1 MATADEY
8 AAWIVK
14 NADKRGTPE
23 FDTIA
28 AAYKDAR
35 SRTGGEGMP
44 SEREAPPDDVAAL
57 GQARRAKM
65 ASTIKTSAG
74 AALPYATA
82 ATAGAA
88 LGALGGPAAPITVP
102 AGAMAGMG
110 ALALTDLASGLYNV
124 AATPFGAKP
133 IPSGSEAMRNMYAK
147 AGMYQEP
154 TTPEERFQA
163 AATEGALS
171 GVGGVGAARTLA
183 TNALRP
189 GVQRIANWFAQQ
201 PMSQAFGGAGA
212 AATPVA
218 MRESGIDDP
227 YALTAGSL
235 AGGIVS
241 GKAGPALLETGVRAV
256 EGGRNIVR
264 GLNVSRDEALAR
276 AKANFQTATNSG
288 VRYDPAAFNTFSQE
302 AETALRANNWNPLAN
317 REARVDD
324 ALALINRYQGQP
336 RTIDEL
342 HSLRKDIGDLHK
354 GQGASKEASRLIG
367 VIEDRLDDFITTPM
381 NATAATG
388 NVAEA
393 QQAFTDAIA
402 GYSRWAKS
410 EDILKAVD
418 RASKKE
424 NFSSALKSEFG
435 KISNSPT
442 KLRYFNDEEREAIA
456 NIAKGGANSSAL
468 QFLGALG
475 PSGFTKASAVRSILP
490 TAVGGYGAATDN
502 PTAMAFGAGMAGAGA
517 GARGLQNFMSRG
529 YANELAAAM
538 RRGDVRAPMSA
549 FATDVAG
556 RTIPQTLM
564 FAPPVTE

>member
-35 SRTGGEGMP
+35 SRAGSEGMP
-44 SEREAPPDDVAAL
+44 SGREAQPEPSAPSSV
-57 GQARRAKM
+57 
-65 ASTIKTSAG
+65 ASTLKTTAG

-124 AATPFGAKP
+124 AATPFGARP

-154 TTPEERFQA
+154 TTPAEKLQA
-163 AATEGALS
+163 AATEGAL
-171 GVGGVGAARTLA
+171 GGIGGVGAARTIA
-183 TNALRP
+183 ANALRP
-189 GVQRIANWFAQQ
+189 GVQRVANWFAQQ
-201 PMSQAFGGAGA
+201 PTSQAFGGAGA

-218 MRESGIDDP
+218 MRESGIEDP
-227 YALTAGSL
+227 YALAAGSL
-235 AGGIVS
+235 AGGIAS
-241 GKAGPALLETGVRAV
+241 GKAGPALLEKGVRAA
-256 EGGRNIVR
+256 EGARNIAT
-264 GLNVSRDEALAR
+264 GANVSRDQALAQAR
-276 AKANFQTATNSG
+276 ADFQTATNSG
-288 VRYDPAAFNTFSQE
+288 VRYDPAAFNTFTQE
-302 AETALRANNWNPLAN
+302 TETALRANNWNPLSQRQAPAA
-317 REARVDD
+317 E
-324 ALALINRYQGQP
+324 ALALMQRYQGSP
-336 RTIDEL
+336 RTLD
-342 HSLRKDIGDLHK
+342 DLHLLRQDIK
-354 GQGASKEASRLIG
+354 DLHRNAPAAASRLLGI
-367 VIEDRLDDFITTPM
+367 VEDRLDDFITSPA
-381 NATAATG
+381 NATSVSG
-388 NVAEA
+388 NVAEG
-393 QQAFTDAIA
+393 QQALMSGIS
-402 GYSRWAKS
+402 GYARWAKS
-410 EDILKAVD
+410 ERVLDAVE
-418 RASKKE
+418 RASQGN

-435 KISNSPT
+435 KLANNPNQA
-442 KLRYFNDEEREAIA
+442 KLFNAEERAAIA
-456 NIAKGGANSSAL
+456 NIAKGGANSTAL
-468 QFLGALG
+468 EVLGALG
-475 PSGFTKASAVRSILP
+475 PSNIFKPSTVRAVLP
-490 TAVGGYGAATDN
+490 AAVGGYGAYTQD
-502 PTAMAFGAGMAGAGA
+502 PTMMAFGAGLAGTSAGAK
-517 GARGLQNFMSRG
+517 GLQNFMSRG

-549 FATDVAG
+549 FTTDVAG

>member
-23 FDTIA
+23 FDTVA
-28 AAYKDAR
+28 TAYKDAR
-35 SRTGGEGMP
+35 SQTPGAGMP
-44 SEREAPPDDVAAL
+44 VGREPAPETSAMPS
-57 GQARRAKM
+57 M
-65 ASTIKTSAG
+65 ASTIKTTAG

-88 LGALGGPAAPITVP
+88 LGALGGPVAPVTVP

-154 TTPEERFQA
+154 TTPAERLQA
-163 AATEGALS
+163 AATEGAL
-171 GVGGVGAARTLA
+171 GGIGGVGAARTIA
-183 TNALRP
+183 ANALRP
-189 GVQRIANWFAQQ
+189 GVQRVANWFAQQ
-201 PMSQAFGGAGA
+201 PTSQAFGGAGA

-218 MRESGIDDP
+218 MRESGIEDP
-227 YALTAGSL
+227 YALAAGSL

-241 GKAGPALLETGVRAV
+241 GKAGPALLEKGVRAA
-256 EGGRNIVR
+256 EGARNIAT
-264 GLNVSRDEALAR
+264 GANVSRDAALAQ
-276 AKANFQTATNSG
+276 AKTDFQTATNSG
-288 VRYDPAAFNTFSQE
+288 IRYDPAAFNTFSQE
-302 AETALRANNWNPLAN
+302 AETALRANNWNPLSN
-317 REARVDD
+317 RQAAVDD
-324 ALALINRYQGQP
+324 ALALIQRYQGQP

-342 HSLRKDIGDLHK
+342 HSLRQDIGDLHRNT
-354 GQGASKEASRLIG
+354 SKTGSRLIG
-367 VIEDRLDDFITTPM
+367 VIEDRLDDFITTPA
-381 NATAATG
+381 NAASTAG
-388 NVAEA
+388 NVAEG
-393 QQAFTDAIA
+393 QQALMSGIS

-410 EDILKAVD
+410 EDILRAVD
-418 RASKKE
+418 RASQGG
-424 NFSSALKSEFG
+424 NFSASLKSEFT
-435 KISNSPT
+435 KIANNSN
-442 KLRYFNDEEREAIA
+442 KLKFFNPEERAAIT
-456 NIAKGGANSSAL
+456 NIAEGGANSTAL

-475 PSGFTKASAVRSILP
+475 PSNLSKASMARALLP
-490 TAVGGYGAATDN
+490 TAVGGYGAYTQD
-502 PTAMAFGAGMAGAGA
+502 PTMMAFGAGLAGTGA

-549 FATDVAG
+549 FTTDVAG

>member
-1 MATADEY
+1 MAENPYAIYATPAKDNPYAVYATPAADNPY
-8 AAWIVK
+8 AA
-14 NADKRGTPE
+14 
-23 FDTIA
+23 
-28 AAYKDAR
+28 
-35 SRTGGEGMP
+35 
-44 SEREAPPDDVAAL
+44 PPLDDVAAL

-65 ASTIKTSAG
+65 GSTIKTSAG

-82 ATAGAA
+82 AGMGAA
-88 LGALGGPAAPITVP
+88 MGALGGPAAPVTMPV
-102 AGAMAGMG
+102 GAMAGMG
-110 ALALTDLASGLYNV
+110 ALALTDLGSALYNV

-154 TTPEERFQA
+154 TTPEEKFQA
-163 AATEGALS
+163 AATEGAL
-171 GVGGVGAARTLA
+171 GGIGGVGAARTLA

-189 GVQRIANWFAQQ
+189 VVQRIANWFAQQ

-227 YALTAGSL
+227 YALMAGSL

-256 EGGRNIVR
+256 EGGRNIISR
-264 GLNVSRDEALAR
+264 LNVSRDEALAR
-276 AKANFQTATNSG
+276 AKTGFQTATNSG

-302 AETALRANNWNPLAN
+302 AEAALRANNWDPLSN
-317 REARVDD
+317 REASVNA
-324 ALALINRYQGQP
+324 ALELIQRRQGQP
-336 RTIDEL
+336 TTIDQL
-342 HSLRKDIGDLHK
+342 HSLRKDIGDLHR
-354 GQGASKEASRLIG
+354 GAPKEASRLLG
-367 VIEDRLDDFITTPM
+367 VIQDRLDDFITTPT

-393 QQAFTDAIA
+393 QQALMGGIA

-410 EDILKAVD
+410 ESILKAVD

-435 KISNSPT
+435 NISNSPS
-442 KLRYFNDEEREAIA
+442 KLRYFNEEERAAIA

-475 PSGFTKASAVRSILP
+475 PSGFNKSSAVRSILP

-517 GARGLQNFMSRG
+517 GARGLQSFMSRG

-538 RRGDVRAPMSA
+538 RRGDVRVPMNT
-549 FATDVAG
+549 FVTDVAG

>member
-1 MATADEY
+1 
-8 AAWIVK
+8 
-14 NADKRGTPE
+14 
-23 FDTIA
+23 
-28 AAYKDAR
+28 
-35 SRTGGEGMP
+35 
-44 SEREAPPDDVAAL
+44 
-57 GQARRAKM
+57 
-65 ASTIKTSAG
+65 
-74 AALPYATA
+74 
-82 ATAGAA
+82 
-88 LGALGGPAAPITVP
+88 
-102 AGAMAGMG
+102 MAGMG
-110 ALALTDLASGLYNV
+110 ALALTDLGSALYNV

-154 TTPEERFQA
+154 STPEERFQA

-171 GVGGVGAARTLA
+171 SVGGVGAARTLA

-241 GKAGPALLETGVRAV
+241 GKAGPALMETGVRAV
-256 EGGRNIVR
+256 EGGLNIFRN
-264 GLNVSRDEALAR
+264 LNVSRDQALAR

-393 QQAFTDAIA
+393 QRAFTDAIA

-435 KISNSPT
+435 KISNSPS

-475 PSGFTKASAVRSILP
+475 PSGFNKASAVRSILP

>member
-35 SRTGGEGMP
+35 SKTGGEGMP
-44 SEREAPPDDVAAL
+44 SGREAQPEPSAPSSI
-57 GQARRAKM
+57 
-65 ASTIKTSAG
+65 ASTVKTTAG

-154 TTPEERFQA
+154 STPAERLQA

-171 GVGGVGAARTLA
+171 GIGGVGAARTIA
-183 TNALRP
+183 ANALRP
-189 GVQRIANWFAQQ
+189 GVQRVANWFAQQ
-201 PMSQAFGGAGA
+201 PTSQAFGGAGA

-218 MRESGIDDP
+218 MRESGVEDP
-227 YALTAGSL
+227 YALAAGSL
-235 AGGIVS
+235 AGGIAS
-241 GKAGPALLETGVRAV
+241 GKAGPALLEKGVRAA
-256 EGGRNIVR
+256 EGARNIAT
-264 GLNVSRDEALAR
+264 GANVSRDQALAQAR
-276 AKANFQTATNSG
+276 ADFQTATNSG
-288 VRYDPAAFNTFSQE
+288 VRYDPAAFSTFSQDAE
-302 AETALRANNWNPLAN
+302 ATLRANGWNPLSN
-317 REARVDD
+317 RQAAVDD
-324 ALALINRYQGQP
+324 ALALIQRYQGQP

-342 HSLRKDIGDLHK
+342 HSLRQDIGDLHRNAPR
-354 GQGASKEASRLIG
+354 QASRLIG
-367 VIEDRLDDFITTPM
+367 AIEDRLDEFITTPA
-381 NATAATG
+381 NAVATTANA
-388 NVAEA
+388 AEG
-393 QQAFTDAIA
+393 QQALMNGIG
-402 GYSRWAKS
+402 GYARWAKS
-410 EDILKAVD
+410 EDILRAVD
-418 RASKKE
+418 RASQGG
-424 NFSSALKSEFG
+424 NFSTTLKSEFG
-435 KISNSPT
+435 KIANSPNR
-442 KLRYFNDEEREAIA
+442 LRYFNPEERAAIT
-456 NIAKGGANSSAL
+456 NIAEGGANSAAL
-468 QFLGALG
+468 QLLGTLG
-475 PSGFTKASAVRSILP
+475 PSNLSSKANIARAILP
-490 TAVGGYGAATDN
+490 TAVGGYGAYTQD
-502 PTAMAFGAGMAGAGA
+502 PTMLAFGAGLAGAGA

-549 FATDVAG
+549 FTTDVAG
-556 RTIPQTLM
+556 RTVPQTFM
-564 FAPPVTE
+564 HAPPVTE

>member
-1 MATADEY
+1 MATLEQLEAALRKAD
-8 AAWIVK
+8 AAG
-14 NADKRGTPE
+14 NAD
-23 FDTIA
+23 
-28 AAYKDAR
+28 DAKIFASEIRRMR
-35 SRTGGEGMP
+35 SSSEGMP
-44 SEREAPPDDVAAL
+44 FGREAQPEPSIAPSV
-57 GQARRAKM
+57 
-65 ASTIKTSAG
+65 ASTIKTTAG

-154 TTPEERFQA
+154 TTPAEKLQA
-163 AATEGALS
+163 AATEGAL
-171 GVGGVGAARTLA
+171 GGIGGVGAARTIA

-189 GVQRIANWFAQQ
+189 GVQRVANWFAQQ
-201 PMSQAFGGAGA
+201 PTSQAFGGAGA

-218 MRESGIDDP
+218 MRESGVEDP
-227 YALTAGSL
+227 YALAAGSL

-241 GKAGPALLETGVRAV
+241 GKAGPALLEKGVRAA
-256 EGGRNIVR
+256 EGARNIAT
-264 GLNVSRDEALAR
+264 GANVSRDQALAQAR
-276 AKANFQTATNSG
+276 ADFQTATNSG
-288 VRYDPAAFNTFSQE
+288 IRYDPAAFDTFSQE
-302 AETALRANNWNPLAN
+302 ARTALQANNWNPLSN
-317 REARVDD
+317 RQAAVDD
-324 ALALINRYQGQP
+324 ALALIQRYQGQP

-342 HSLRKDIGDLHK
+342 HALRQDIGDLHRNAPK
-354 GQGASKEASRLIG
+354 TASRLLG
-367 VIEDRLDDFITTPM
+367 VIEDRLDDFITTPA
-381 NATAATG
+381 NAAATTG
-388 NVAEA
+388 GVAEG
-393 QQAFTDAIA
+393 QQALMNGIA

-410 EDILKAVD
+410 EDILRAVD
-418 RASKKE
+418 RASQGD
-424 NFSSALKSEFG
+424 NFSSALKSEFA
-435 KISNSPT
+435 KIANNPNRA
-442 KLRYFNDEEREAIA
+442 RYFNAEERAAIA
-456 NIAKGGANSSAL
+456 DIAKGGANSTAL

-475 PSGFTKASAVRSILP
+475 PSNISKASMVRAVLP
-490 TAVGGYGAATDN
+490 AAVGGYGVYTQD
-502 PTAMAFGAGMAGAGA
+502 PTAVAFGAGLAGTGA
-517 GARGLQNFMSRG
+517 SARGLQNFMSRG

-549 FATDVAG
+549 FTTDVAG

>member
-23 FDTIA
+23 FDTVA
-28 AAYKDAR
+28 TAYKDAR
-35 SRTGGEGMP
+35 SQTPGAGMP
-44 SEREAPPDDVAAL
+44 VGREPAPETSAMPS
-57 GQARRAKM
+57 M
-65 ASTIKTSAG
+65 ASTIKTTAG

-88 LGALGGPAAPITVP
+88 LGALGGPVAPVTVP

-154 TTPEERFQA
+154 TTPAERLQA
-163 AATEGALS
+163 AATEGAL
-171 GVGGVGAARTLA
+171 GGIGGVGAARTIA
-183 TNALRP
+183 ANALRP
-189 GVQRIANWFAQQ
+189 GVQRVANWFAQQ
-201 PMSQAFGGAGA
+201 PTSQAFGGAGA

-218 MRESGIDDP
+218 MRESGIEDP
-227 YALTAGSL
+227 YALAAGSL

-241 GKAGPALLETGVRAV
+241 GKAGPALLEKGVRAA
-256 EGGRNIVR
+256 EGARNIAT
-264 GLNVSRDEALAR
+264 GANVSRDAALAQ
-276 AKANFQTATNSG
+276 AKTDFQTATNSG
-288 VRYDPAAFNTFSQE
+288 IRYDPAAFNTFSQE
-302 AETALRANNWNPLAN
+302 AETALRANNWNPLSN
-317 REARVDD
+317 RQAAVDD
-324 ALALINRYQGQP
+324 ALALIQRYQGQP

-342 HSLRKDIGDLHK
+342 HSLRQDIGDLHRNT
-354 GQGASKEASRLIG
+354 SKTGSRLIG
-367 VIEDRLDDFITTPM
+367 VIEDRLDDFITTPA
-381 NATAATG
+381 NAASTAG
-388 NVAEA
+388 NVAVGT
-393 QQAFTDAIA
+393 QALMSGIS

-410 EDILKAVD
+410 EDILRAVD
-418 RASKKE
+418 RASQGG
-424 NFSSALKSEFG
+424 NFSASLKSEFT
-435 KISNSPT
+435 KIANNSN
-442 KLRYFNDEEREAIA
+442 KLKFFNPEERAAIT
-456 NIAKGGANSSAL
+456 NIAEGGANSTAL

-475 PSGFTKASAVRSILP
+475 PSNLSKASMARALLP
-490 TAVGGYGAATDN
+490 TAVGGYGAYTQD
-502 PTAMAFGAGMAGAGA
+502 PTMMAFGAGLAGTGA

-549 FATDVAG
+549 FTTDVAG

>member
-1 MATADEY
+1 MAENPYAIYATPPADNPY
-8 AAWIVK
+8 AAYATPA
-14 NADKRGTPE
+14 ADNPY
-23 FDTIA
+23 A
-28 AAYKDAR
+28 
-35 SRTGGEGMP
+35 
-44 SEREAPPDDVAAL
+44 APPLDDVAAL
-57 GQARRAKM
+57 GQARRARM

-82 ATAGAA
+82 AGAGAA
-88 LGALGGPAAPITVP
+88 LGALGGPVAPITMP

-110 ALALTDLASGLYNV
+110 ALALTDLGSALYNV

-218 MRESGIDDP
+218 MRESGISDP

-235 AGGIVS
+235 AGGIIS

-256 EGGRNIVR
+256 EGGRNIINR
-264 GLNVSRDEALAR
+264 LNISRDEALAQ
-276 AKANFQTATNSG
+276 AKANFQAATNSG

-302 AETALRANNWNPLAN
+302 AEAALRANNWDSLSN
-317 REARVDD
+317 REAPVNA
-324 ALALINRYQGQP
+324 ALELIQRRQGQST
-336 RTIDEL
+336 TIDQL
-342 HSLRKDIGDLHK
+342 HSLRKDISDLHK
-354 GQGASKEASRLIG
+354 KAPKEASRLIG
-367 VIEDRLDDFITTPM
+367 VIEDRLDDFITTPA

-388 NVAEA
+388 NVAEG
-393 QQAFTDAIA
+393 QQAFMNAIA

-424 NFSSALKSEFG
+424 NFSSALKNEFS

-475 PSGFTKASAVRSILP
+475 PSGFNKASAVRSILP

-549 FATDVAG
+549 FVTDVAG
-556 RTIPQTLM
+556 RTVPQTLM